1 MLQVARPSAPLT
13 PADPPSGASERV
25 GLAVEV
31 HGVRKDFGGTTAV
44 ADLSFEVRPHQF
56 VSIVGPSGCGKS
68 TALRIIAGLLRSTA
82 GTVAVWGD
90 PVTGPLADAGM
101 VFQSPVLLPWRNV
114 IDNVLLACEMRGER
128 AERYRRRAQELIELA
143 GLGGFEGHYPHELSG
158 GMQQRVSIC
167 RSLLLHPRLLLMD
180 EPFGALDV
188 MTRERMGFELLRLCD
203 LGEYT
208 VLFVTHSISEAVLL
222 SDAIV
227 IMRGRGDAA
236 KPHMLEIDLPRPRTL
251 ATLRDSRFVELAAA
265 VREEFELGRGS

>member
-1 MLQVARPSAPLT
+1 MLQAARPLT
-13 PADPPSGASERV
+13 PIAPAELPAGSAERPP
-25 GLAVEV
+25 LAVEV
-31 HGVRKDFGGTTAV
+31 RGLRKDFGENTAL
-44 ADLSFEVRPHQF
+44 ADLSFAVRPHQF

-68 TALRIIAGLLRSTA
+68 TALRIIAGLLETTA
-82 GTVAVWGD
+82 GSVSVWGE
-90 PVTGPLADAGM
+90 PVRGPLSDAGM
-101 VFQSPVLLPWRNV
+101 VFQSPVLLPWRGV
-114 IDNVLLACEMRGER
+114 LDNVLFACEMRGER
-128 AERYRRRAQELIELA
+128 AERYRARAQELIELA
-143 GLGGFEGHYPHELSG
+143 GLRGFEGHYPHELSG

-167 RSLLLHPRLLLMD
+167 RALLLRPRLLLMD

-188 MTRERMGFELLRLCD
+188 MTRERMGFELMRLCG

-236 KPHMLEIDLPRPRTL
+236 KPHKLVVDLPRPRTL

-265 VREEFELGRGS
+265 VREEFELGCGT

>member
-1 MLQVARPSAPLT
+1 MLQAARPLASLAPV
-13 PADPPSGASERV
+13 DPPAGVSERA

-31 HGVRKDFGGTTAV
+31 RGVRKDFGATTAV
-44 ADLSFEVRPHQF
+44 AELSFEVRPHQF

-82 GTVAVWGD
+82 GTVTIWGD
-90 PVTGPLADAGM
+90 RVKGPLADAGM
-101 VFQSPVLLPWRNV
+101 VFQAPVLLPWRNV
-114 IDNVLLACEMRGER
+114 IDNVLFACEMRGER
-128 AERYRRRAQELIELA
+128 AERYRLRARELIQLA
-143 GLGGFEGHYPHELSG
+143 GLRDFEGHYPHELSG

-236 KPHMLEIDLPRPRTL
+236 KPHTLEIDLPRPRTL

>member
-1 MLQVARPSAPLT
+1 MLRTARPLAPIT
-13 PADPPSGASERV
+13 PAELPSGGSERA

-31 HGVRKDFGGTTAV
+31 RTLRKDFGKNTAL
-44 ADLSFEVRPHQF
+44 ADLSFKVLPHQF

-68 TALRIIAGLLRSTA
+68 TALRIIAGLVEATA
-82 GTVAVWGD
+82 GSVTVWGEE
-90 PVTGPLADAGM
+90 VRGPLRDAGM
-101 VFQSPVLLPWRNV
+101 VFQSPVLMPWRSV
-114 IDNVLLACEMRGER
+114 IDNVLFACEMRGER
-128 AERYRRRAQELIELA
+128 AERYRARAEELIELS
-143 GLGGFEGHYPHELSG
+143 GLRGFEGHYPHELSG

-167 RSLLLHPRLLLMD
+167 RALLLRPRLLLMD

-188 MTRERMGFELLRLCD
+188 MTRERMGFELMRLCD

-236 KPHMLEIDLPRPRTL
+236 KAHMLEIDLPRPRTL
-251 ATLRDSRFVELAAA
+251 ASMRDARFVELAGV
-265 VREEFELGRGS
+265 VREEFELGRAL

>member
-1 MLQVARPSAPLT
+1 MLHAARPLT
-13 PADPPSGASERV
+13 PLKPAELRLGAVERA

-31 HGVRKDFGGTTAV
+31 RNVRKDFGATTAL
-44 ADLSFEVRPHQF
+44 ADLSFDVRPHQF

-68 TALRIIAGLLRSTA
+68 TALRIIAGLLRATA
-82 GTVAVWGD
+82 GAVSVWGD
-90 PVTGPLADAGM
+90 AVTRPLGDAGM
-101 VFQSPVLLPWRNV
+101 VFQSPVLLPWRSV
-114 IDNVLLACEMRGER
+114 LDNVLFACEMRGER
-128 AERYRRRAQELIELA
+128 AERHRERARELIELA
-143 GLGGFEGHYPHELSG
+143 GLQGFEDHYPHELSG

-167 RSLLLHPRLLLMD
+167 RALLLHPRLLLMD

-227 IMRGRGDAA
+227 VMRGHGDAA

-251 ATLRDSRFVELAAA
+251 ATMRDSRFVELAAA
-265 VREEFELGRGS
+265 VREEFELGRAR